1 MDQLETL
8 LESLQKTMA
17 QTVAQEINSK
27 FHQLEEKMNNNYVRL
42 EETFKHTLETFV
54 TKVQGSGLPNRKKIR
69 TESFDSDSDIM
80 QE

>member
-1 MDQLETL
+1 
-8 LESLQKTMA
+8 MA

-27 FHQLEEKMNNNYVRL
+27 FQQLEEKMNNNYVRL
-42 EETFKHTLETFV
+42 EETFKNTLETFV
-54 TKVQGSGLPNRKKIR
+54 TKVQGSGSPNRKKIR